1 MSIYETLGRIDA
13 ELALGH
19 GAEPQRALTDLIRN
33 MSRPVLEEWRVD
45 LQARIDRFQPKRHLE
60 LQQLFDERT
69 DVQPANDAGLTD
81 AMVRERPAVAEDLY
95 FQIDATDSN
104 FKGALRTLG
113 EKHIFQWA
121 TSYTQSLSHHF
132 NCYLPLLQSELAGEA
147 AHSIQ
152 RQLEEHTRAI
162 FTQGYKYGQQRG
174 LTQDILTQKSIGGL
188 ASLLDLPLDY
198 YLQRASYSHTREETS
213 SLRSLLSA
221 SIRGILRGYASLRL
235 GDVDGAT
242 LLARFPN
249 RWAYQLAFLST
260 DAIEDIVTQLPEG
273 SLKVGLGT
281 AALPLFDCLDSLMSR
296 PRETYFPLPLFGQ
309 FSWEHRRLDVGVRS
323 PSAWGSDR
331 VIYARAHLAEAFVS
345 ERDLDD
351 AAARRFAVVMAP
363 LKPDVAHRVRTSD
376 RFDGI
381 VIDLGDSDRSEL
393 AERATELLARRI
405 YKLRSKI
412 EGARS
417 ITYNVASEFP
427 LHTPG
432 KSPFYHVRRTSVR
445 NVLARFDRKNGVRL
459 WCSVR
464 RSGKTTACFD
474 LDTTPGGSVI
484 VPQTCGTE
492 QTTNGRVF
500 YDGVREAIETRTQLK
515 ATFVESV
522 VRDCAPLSVDRAD
535 RTVLVI
541 DEYETLFGHLR
552 SVAESEPAIR
562 YTVAQ
567 PLLNQ
572 MVEFAR
578 DNLLVLLGQQ
588 PGAHFIL
595 MDQNQL
601 APYVKQD
608 PFPLFEHH
616 LKTGEFSQLV
626 DKVLRDQISV
636 DTGFVDA
643 LHTETAGHP
652 FLTVNVLCALVDW
665 LIEQKRPA
673 RGITLDDGDFAQFQ
687 AEKLGPEQVSLG
699 RHYDFFRETAKAAMG
714 ENSYRHNRWLY
725 TAYWLV
731 RQIAQADSGRF
742 AIRRDDLPDLME
754 KIPAPGMLPETNE
767 MLRTATQANFLSY
780 TDAEVS
786 VKVRTLG
793 RLAASVRPALA

>member
-69 DVQPANDAGLTD
+69 GVQPANDAGLTD

-235 GDVDGAT
+235 GDIDGAT

-363 LKPDVAHRVRTSD
+363 LNRTS
-376 RFDGI
+376 
-381 VIDLGDSDRSEL
+381 
-393 AERATELLARRI
+393 AAR
-405 YKLRSKI
+405 
-412 EGARS
+412 
-417 ITYNVASEFP
+417 N
-427 LHTPG
+427 
-432 KSPFYHVRRTSVR
+432 
-445 NVLARFDRKNGVRL
+445 
-459 WCSVR
+459 
-464 RSGKTTACFD
+464 
-474 LDTTPGGSVI
+474 
-484 VPQTCGTE
+484 
-492 QTTNGRVF
+492 
-500 YDGVREAIETRTQLK
+500 
-515 ATFVESV
+515 
-522 VRDCAPLSVDRAD
+522 
-535 RTVLVI
+535 
-541 DEYETLFGHLR
+541 
-552 SVAESEPAIR
+552 
-562 YTVAQ
+562 
-567 PLLNQ
+567 
-572 MVEFAR
+572 
-578 DNLLVLLGQQ
+578 
-588 PGAHFIL
+588 
-595 MDQNQL
+595 
-601 APYVKQD
+601 
-608 PFPLFEHH
+608 
-616 LKTGEFSQLV
+616 
-626 DKVLRDQISV
+626 
-636 DTGFVDA
+636 
-643 LHTETAGHP
+643 
-652 FLTVNVLCALVDW
+652 
-665 LIEQKRPA
+665 
-673 RGITLDDGDFAQFQ
+673 
-687 AEKLGPEQVSLG
+687 
-699 RHYDFFRETAKAAMG
+699 
-714 ENSYRHNRWLY
+714 
-725 TAYWLV
+725 
-731 RQIAQADSGRF
+731 
-742 AIRRDDLPDLME
+742 
-754 KIPAPGMLPETNE
+754 
-767 MLRTATQANFLSY
+767 
-780 TDAEVS
+780 
-786 VKVRTLG
+786 
-793 RLAASVRPALA
+793 AASCCDVVT